1 MKKIPLILTAVIM
14 TMLSF
19 GCSEE
24 WMMALNGTRV
34 ISDDSES
41 QSGSRWSLCKEGSY
55 EEVEYPADTFTAIN
69 ADSYYISFGSDK
81 VNYNGTEYSFRKT
94 DNRYDLWS
102 KSDGSSSLSIYATF
116 YVTKQT
122 DTTLITYWPALSKYR
137 AYLKTKVCTVTYNA
151 NGGKITQKTQSV
163 AVTGSSVR
171 VTLVSAYR
179 LGLSRTDYIFK
190 GWATSST
197 GSVKYTDMDSV
208 TVSSNITLYAVWKRD
223 SVTVTFNANGGS
235 FLTSDR
241 MNQIMDK
248 GAATKLMTSSQLGL
262 YRTGYSFQG
271 WALSSSG
278 DVIYT
283 DGANVTLTYNTTLY
297 AVWTVSATST
307 STTIGGN
314 QAVII
319 FTVVLEDIPTEVKA
333 VALLCTAN
341 DWDADKVNGSSVYIA
356 DVVNGKASWTVRHNN
371 PLLPFDFQFTPM
383 PSRDTRIANDWWSYA
398 ISGSQSYSK
407 AKNNISCDFTQN
419 AIEIIQNGITVN
431 KATYGSEFWENREF
445 PIYGISPT
453 RWFNENYQSC
463 FSIST
468 TTTTTTTSTTTT
480 TIGGGQTTIVVTG
493 NIRIGN
499 VEYDKTSFVKVMYT
513 AVTVIG
519 SDDNWSGYLDS
530 SATDI
535 YKGAFINGRT
545 VKLSPYYMAQYQ
557 VTQQLYEAVM
567 NSGKN
572 YDFGKSDTHPAY
584 YVSWYDAI
592 TFCNK
597 LSLLMGKTPCYTV
610 NGITDWAGLAYSSI
624 PTSNNSVWNE
634 AVCDI
639 TKNGYRLPT
648 EAEWEFAARGG
659 DPSNAAWKYAF
670 SSIDVAGGNKIFN
683 GSSSLETDAN
693 LATVGWYSGNSGSS
707 THPVGEKTANRLGLY
722 DMSGN
727 VWEWCQ
733 DWYYAAVTSNDSA
746 YIVSGTVTNPLGAAS
761 GYNRVRRGGNGS
773 HNAYGCCVSYRNYNG
788 PNYRN
793 GGIGFRPVCSAE

>member
-171 VTLVSAYR
+171 VTLVSAYS
-179 LGLSRTDYIFK
+179 LGLSRTGYIFK

-223 SVTVTFNANGGS
+223 TVTVTFNANGGS
-235 FLTSDR
+235 FLTSGR

-248 GAATKLMTSSQLGL
+248 GAATKLMTSSWSGL

-297 AVWTVSATST
+297 AVWKPSDITITFNPNGGTIGAVKTQSMSYNTYAYLKTAQTLGLTRAGYQFAGWAETSTASSASYTDGAYVSFSADKTLYAVWTVFRPSNPVERIITFDPNGGTIGDDTYQCIPYNTYVYLKTAQTLGLTRAGYQFAGWAETSTASSASYTDGAYVSFSVDKTLYAVWTVS
-307 STTIGGN
+307 
-314 QAVII
+314 
-319 FTVVLEDIPTEVKA
+319 
-333 VALLCTAN
+333 
-341 DWDADKVNGSSVYIA
+341 
-356 DVVNGKASWTVRHNN
+356 
-371 PLLPFDFQFTPM
+371 LPSD
-383 PSRDTRIANDWWSYA
+383 
-398 ISGSQSYSK
+398 
-407 AKNNISCDFTQN
+407 
-419 AIEIIQNGITVN
+419 
-431 KATYGSEFWENREF
+431 
-445 PIYGISPT
+445 
-453 RWFNENYQSC
+453 
-463 FSIST
+463 
-468 TTTTTTTSTTTT
+468 TTSDRTTLT
-480 TIGGGQTTIVVTG
+480 VTG
-493 NIRIGN
+493 NIQIGN

-519 SDDNWSGYLDS
+519 SDDNWSNYLDS
-530 SATDI
+530 SAPDY
-535 YKGAFINGRT
+535 YKGAFIAGRT

-557 VTQQLYEAVM
+557 VTQQFYEAVM
-567 NSGKN
+567 NSGTN
-572 YDFGKSDTHPAY
+572 YDWGQGDTHPAY

-597 LSLLMGKTPCYTV
+597 LSLLMGKEPCYTV
-610 NGITDWAGLAYSSI
+610 SGITDWAGLAYSSI

-634 AVCDI
+634 AACDI

-648 EAEWEFAARGG
+648 EAEWEFAARSGY
-659 DPSNAAWKYAF
+659 PSNVAWKYAF
-670 SSIDVAGGNKIFN
+670 SGIDVASGNKIYN
-683 GSSSLETDAN
+683 GSSYLTTDAN
-693 LATVGWYSGNSGSS
+693 LATVGWYSSNSGSS
-707 THPVGEKTANRLGLY
+707 THPVGDKTANRLGIY

-727 VWEWCQ
+727 LCEWCQ
-733 DWYYAAVTSNDSA
+733 DWYNATVTSNDSA

-761 GYNRVRRGGNGS
+761 GSDRVLRGGYWNR
-773 HNAYGCCVSYRNYNG
+773 NAYICCVSYRSSNYPSNRYY
-788 PNYRN
+788 N
-793 GGIGFRPVCSAE
+793 IGFRPVCSAE